1 MEREKVGTEE
11 TNWKGVC
18 ISPRRERQRLQLFL
32 WWGWRETAGFERD
45 LTEKVKKTE
54 RRREGQVDSQ
64 SWACTPGGCFAITKL
79 KNPVQE
85 EIDPQRARTHHK
97 NLPERHDSWRL
108 WDHWRRILHLHC
120 PESPRT
126 DHSCYHCW
134 IFLTWKME
142 YNELMESPFVYTTSF
157 GVLLTS
163 ALPEVDVKCQTP
175 TLALW
180 VRPRHPN

>member
-1 MEREKVGTEE
+1 MYFALWKAHRTALGGWELFIAACRWCFSPCGCRSTGWKARED
-11 TNWKGVC
+11 
-18 ISPRRERQRLQLFL
+18 PRHLE
-32 WWGWRETAGFERD
+32 A
-45 LTEKVKKTE
+45 
-54 RRREGQVDSQ
+54 
-64 SWACTPGGCFAITKL
+64 
-79 KNPVQE
+79 
-85 EIDPQRARTHHK
+85 DPQRARTHHK

-126 DHSCYHCW
+126 HHSRYHCW

-163 ALPEVDVKCQTP
+163 ALPEADVKCQTP